1 MARVSST
8 DTVHQSTPALAELLG
23 SIALAGAFLSNL
35 RLAARKSAIKV
46 RGGRARARTATRDE
60 RGRFVAK
67 LGEPVADNE

>member
-8 DTVHQSTPALAELLG
+8 DTVQQSASALAELLG
-23 SIALAGAFLSNL
+23 SIALAGAFLSNS

-46 RGGRARARTATRDE
+46 RGGRARARTATRDA

-67 LGEPVADNE
+67 LAEPIADSE